1 LTVQQY
7 PRQRFKGEQMPFD
20 GTGFPARP
28 DQPRRS
34 NHNDNIV
41 SLIII
46 ALAFCLLLMP
56 IPLVV
61 LIDIARYLQAG

>member
-1 LTVQQY
+1 
-7 PRQRFKGEQMPFD
+7 MPFD